1 VKRALLDYELPQEL
15 IASRP
20 ANERDGA
27 RLLVLDGGEC
37 ASHDGAASGP
47 IPRDPK
53 GPWVHAAVRDLAEL
67 LAPGSLLVLN
77 DTRVIPARLLG
88 RKESGGRVEI
98 FLVRRLGAQTV
109 EEGGRVFPAE
119 RWQALG
125 RASKPLRPGARI
137 TLARA
142 RAAPA
147 VPAAL
152 SVRIEGRVDEGGLL
166 EVVLFSPSDTPIA
179 TALEAFGHVPL
190 PPYLRRTDEET
201 DRERYQTVFARVPG
215 AVAAPTAGLHLS
227 SALLDR
233 IRARGIDVSTLTL
246 HVGLG
251 TFQPVMV
258 ADLDDHPM
266 HAERFEIPFE
276 TAAAIDRARAR
287 RAPVIAVGTTV
298 VRALESAALP
308 AGRVR
313 AGAGETRLL
322 IQPGY
327 SFRVVDQLLTNFHLP
342 QSTLLAL
349 VAAFA
354 GRARTLA
361 AYRAAIEARYRFFS
375 YGDAMLIRSRAT
387 VEPSEAER

>member
-1 VKRALLDYELPQEL
+1 MRRALLDYDLPPEL

-20 ANERDGA
+20 AKERDGA
-27 RLLVLDGGEC
+27 RLLVVDSGE
-37 ASHDGAASGP
+37 GP
-47 IPRDPK
+47 FA
-53 GPWVHAAVRDLAEL
+53 HAAVRDLVDFLPPKA
-67 LAPGSLLVLN
+67 LLVLN

-88 RKESGGRVEI
+88 HKESGGRVEI
-98 FLVRRLGAQTV
+98 FLVRRLGVATLE
-109 EEGGRVFPAE
+109 EEGRLFPAE

-125 RASKPLRPGARI
+125 KASKPLRPGARI
-137 TLARA
+137 VLCRDH
-142 RAAPA
+142 AAPA
-147 VPAAL
+147 APIAL
-152 SVRIEGRVDEGGLL
+152 SVRIEGRVDEAGLL

-179 TALEAFGHVPL
+179 AAIEAFGHIPL
-190 PPYLRRTDEET
+190 PPYLRRSDEEA

-227 SALLDR
+227 SALLER
-233 IRARGIDVSTLTL
+233 IRARGIDVATLTL

-251 TFQPVMV
+251 TFQPVTA

-266 HAERFEIPFE
+266 HAERFEISAE
-276 TAAAIDRARAR
+276 TAAAIDRVREQG
-287 RAPVIAVGTTV
+287 APVIAVGTTV

-313 AGAGETRLL
+313 AGASETQLL

-327 SFRVVDQLLTNFHLP
+327 PFCVVDQLLTNFHLP

-354 GRARTLA
+354 GRARILD
-361 AYRAAIEARYRFFS
+361 AYRAAIDAGYRFFS
-375 YGDAMLIRSRAT
+375 YGDAMLIRSRTAA
-387 VEPSEAER
+387 EASL

>member
-1 VKRALLDYELPQEL
+1 VRRALLDYDLPPEL

-20 ANERDGA
+20 AQERDGA
-27 RLLVLDGGEC
+27 RLLVLDSDE
-37 ASHDGAASGP
+37 GP
-47 IPRDPK
+47 L
-53 GPWVHAAVRDLAEL
+53 VHAAVRDLVDFLPPNA
-67 LAPGSLLVLN
+67 LLVLN

-88 RKESGGRVEI
+88 HKESGGRVEV
-98 FLVRRLGAQTV
+98 FLVRRLGAAILE
-109 EEGGRVFPAE
+109 EEGRLFPAE

-125 RASKPLRPGARI
+125 KASKPLRPGARI
-137 TLARA
+137 AFSRD

-147 VPAAL
+147 ASIQLGAPPRTPAL
-152 SVRIEGRVDEGGLL
+152 SARIEGRVDEAGLL

-179 TALEAFGHVPL
+179 AAIEAFGHIPL
-190 PPYLRRTDEET
+190 PPYLRRADEEA

-233 IRARGIDVSTLTL
+233 IRARGIDVATLTL

-251 TFQPVMV
+251 TFQPVTAV
-258 ADLDDHPM
+258 DLDDHPM
-266 HAERFEIPFE
+266 HAERFEISAE
-276 TAAAIDRARAR
+276 AAAAIDRVRER

-313 AGAGETRLL
+313 AGAGETQLL

-327 SFRVVDQLLTNFHLP
+327 PFCVVDQLLTNFHLP

-354 GRARTLA
+354 GRARSLA
-361 AYRAAIEARYRFFS
+361 AYRAAIDARYRFFS
-375 YGDAMLIRSRAT
+375 YGDAMLIRSRTAA
-387 VEPSEAER
+387 EAAL